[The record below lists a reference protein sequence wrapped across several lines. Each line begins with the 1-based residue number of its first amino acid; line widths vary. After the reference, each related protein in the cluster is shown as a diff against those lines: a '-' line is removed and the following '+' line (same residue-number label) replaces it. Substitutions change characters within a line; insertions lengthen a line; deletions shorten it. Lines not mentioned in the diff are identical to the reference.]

1 VNVIDISQEKF
12 HVLIGIISSKLKT
25 DIQYND
31 KKIKEKKTNN
41 DPEII
46 HISFYLRLRW
56 YHTLQ
61 VMGVIYKTNKRLS
74 MLDFCEGFCRSLFVL
89 LSFFF

>member
-1 VNVIDISQEKF
+1 VDIFKNTAKKIKKLNEEIKF
-12 HVLIGIISSKLKT
+12 S

-61 VMGVIYKTNKRLS
+61 VKF
-74 MLDFCEGFCRSLFVL
+74 DL
-89 LSFFF
+89 LV